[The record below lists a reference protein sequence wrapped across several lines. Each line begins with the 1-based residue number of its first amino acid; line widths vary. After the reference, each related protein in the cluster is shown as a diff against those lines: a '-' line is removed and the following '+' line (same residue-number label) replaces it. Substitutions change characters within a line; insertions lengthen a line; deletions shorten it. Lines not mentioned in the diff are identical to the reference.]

1 MKKLAYK
8 RNAGNYGENS
18 IAYTNLADVELL
30 NKLGFSVN
38 PNEYLFLAR
47 GESPE
52 NIYAYIEKVAK
63 IPESVS
69 KAIDKDQAFSAE
81 YLKELD
87 YKVPDGYEI
96 KGDLVVPI
104 EKKAEEPLP
113 SNFFKL
119 SNGQIID
126 LNNVLTVFRTNHF
139 DYDTYTSPSILKNV
153 GLRHFIPSSGVIDAI
168 SHKRFLDE
176 RNKPLNIYTGEYSN
190 KNITDFD
197 RRPIRHIFYY
207 HVPGDDKI
215 NLPNNFAEQLFNHIG
230 GEEFFKNPDIYDN
243 IDEENLRKKV
253 TEHFKTKGFRGG
265 QTEAEQYVFGP
276 KKIKEISDEYFGRK
290 TPPVKPTFFQ
300 KLKNYKKPIAIGAGL
315 TGLAALGYYLNKRKN
330 ENAQQN
336 KELDNRAIPHVTI
349 ETPSKTQDVNKRVKT
364 QLDVVKKILNKTA
377 AADHPLKSTNIKA
390 VGYDKKEKTM
400 DVEFH
405 SGGTYR
411 YNNVPKN
418 LFDRIKRVKS
428 PGKFFHKHIRKDN
441 KFEYNK
447 INLQEESL

>member
-1 MKKLAYK
+1 MRKLAYK
-8 RNAGNYGENS
+8 RNAGNFEN
-18 IAYTNLADVELL
+18 IAFTNLKDVELL

-47 GESPE
+47 RESPE
-52 NIYAYIEKVAK
+52 NIYTYIEKAAG

-69 KAIDKDQAFSAE
+69 KAIDKNQAFSAE

-87 YKVPDGYEI
+87 YKVPDRYEV

-119 SNGQIID
+119 SNGEIID
-126 LNNVLTVFRTNHF
+126 LDNISWTFRGPTRNT
-139 DYDTYTSPSILKNV
+139 DYAPYYTPKKFKDIHKAQADIFTDKLQHYVAKGPKGEDIPYFYRAVPDGTEWKSVPGSAQTKHVMRYFYDSTKPKPNLPENFTAEIVDAFGRDKFVDILKSSINGENTEKNIINGIKERFKEMGANV
-153 GLRHFIPSSGVIDAI
+153 DA
-168 SHKRFLDE
+168 
-176 RNKPLNIYTGEYSN
+176 PLIGNPITPIQGYSN
-190 KNITDFD
+190 YDL
-197 RRPIRHIFYY
+197 Y
-207 HVPGDDKI
+207 
-215 NLPNNFAEQLFNHIG
+215 
-230 GEEFFKNPDIYDN
+230 EEAMKRN
-243 IDEENLRKKV
+243 RQAQ
-253 TEHFKTKGFRGG
+253 
-265 QTEAEQYVFGP
+265 QT
-276 KKIKEISDEYFGRK
+276 
-290 TPPVKPTFFQ
+290 KPTFFQ
-300 KLKNYKKPIAIGAGL
+300 KLKNYRKPIAIGAGL
-315 TGLAALGYYLNKRKN
+315 SGLAALGYYLHKRKN

-336 KELDNRAIPHVTI
+336 KELDISI
-349 ETPSKTQDVNKRVKT
+349 QKQ
-364 QLDVVKKILNKTA
+364 A

-400 DVEFH
+400 EVEFH
-405 SGGTYR
+405 SGGTYK

-428 PGKFFHKHIRKDN
+428 PGKFFHKHIRKDS